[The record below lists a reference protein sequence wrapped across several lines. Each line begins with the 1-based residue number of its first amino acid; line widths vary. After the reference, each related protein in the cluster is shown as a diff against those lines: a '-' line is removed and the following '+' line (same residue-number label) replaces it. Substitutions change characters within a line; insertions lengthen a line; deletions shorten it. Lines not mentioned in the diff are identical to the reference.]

1 MIQIQALA
9 APAHNCI
16 RQSSGQARYRRSTA
30 GYKVR
35 EKTKAEPL
43 EQLRSHLRLLQ
54 LRSTATMNRR
64 STMTNLRLAT
74 FQTQRSNF
82 DAAIKLAFTGF
93 LRTAELTCE
102 PKNLESDSLRA
113 HKTSTTRCHIQ
124 SRTTTSIPRFYSAR
138 ASQTMTTQASKSWSQ
153 IGVKTHAR
161 YQHYA
166 L

>member
-1 MIQIQALA
+1 MHTARTSAASLQLA
-9 APAHNCI
+9 SLAHNCI
-16 RQSSGQARYRRSTA
+16 QQSSGQARYRRSTA

-93 LRTAELTCE
+93 LRTAELTCK
-102 PKNLESDSLRA
+102 PKNLESDSPPAVFEHTKLQQRDVTFNHGQRRA
-113 HKTSTTRCHIQ
+113 FRGSTPLEQVRLCPHRRQ
-124 SRTTTSIPRFYSAR
+124 NHGR
-138 ASQTMTTQASKSWSQ
+138 K
-153 IGVKTHAR
+153 
-161 YQHYA
+161 
-166 L
+166 